1 MDNDNANNLDNI
13 GLKWETL
20 VNICGDEEMVCSIVD
35 VFMEEGVYALEM
47 IDKAAAARDIKELKL
62 YCHRMKGTARYIGD
76 NNFVQAC
83 LDAEIA
89 ADEGDLDE
97 AVRLSK
103 KIKPIT
109 EKYLEFFKKD
119 NWQQLLKENG

>member
-1 MDNDNANNLDNI
+1 MDNETANNLDGI
-13 GLKWETL
+13 GLKWDTL
-20 VNICGDEEMVCSIVD
+20 VNICGDEEMVCSIVE

-47 IDKAAAARDIKELKL
+47 IQKAAAARDAKELKL

-76 NNFVQAC
+76 NDFVQVC
-83 LDAEIA
+83 LDAELA
-89 ADEGDLDE
+89 ADEGDIDE

-109 EKYLEFFKKD
+109 EKYLEFFKND
-119 NWQQLLKENG
+119 NWQQILKENS